1 MTYSLI
7 QLAPGAYDLFLHD
20 KVVASVV
27 RNGSRQP
34 YAWTAE
40 LLDNLPRIKRPS
52 PFRDIEHSFSSLEAF
67 VPGLAIQRYGPT
79 TGITSLRVRECGD
92 GSSVGS
98 SPRQAARQEREK
110 ALLWLRPIKTTCCRW
125 ISNRGYGATCR

>member
-34 YAWTAE
+34 YTWTAE
-40 LLDNLPRIKRPS
+40 LLEDLPRSKRPL
-52 PFRDIEHSFSSLEAF
+52 PFRDIEHSFPSLEELCAWLGQPT
-67 VPGLAIQRYGPT
+67 VKTNNRQNASQGL
-79 TGITSLRVRECGD
+79 
-92 GSSVGS
+92 
-98 SPRQAARQEREK
+98 
-110 ALLWLRPIKTTCCRW
+110 
-125 ISNRGYGATCR
+125 